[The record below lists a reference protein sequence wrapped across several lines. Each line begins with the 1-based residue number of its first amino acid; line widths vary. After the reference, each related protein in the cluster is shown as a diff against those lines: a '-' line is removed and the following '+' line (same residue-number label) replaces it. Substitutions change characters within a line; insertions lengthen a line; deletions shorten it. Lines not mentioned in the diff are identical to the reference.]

1 MDAVIWLMVWN
12 TFLQCVLSGFMWGF
26 NRYDRPSWST
36 GLFVALACIV
46 AALGGIV
53 MFIEGKKVKGIEG
66 VPISEQDQKLLQE
79 DRERGVWHYN
89 NIKDKDL
96 AAEEAK
102 KKKKE
107 DKK

>member
-1 MDAVIWLMVWN
+1 
-12 TFLQCVLSGFMWGF
+12 MWGL

-46 AALGGIV
+46 AAIGGIV

-66 VPISEQDQKLLQE
+66 VPISDEDRQLLQQ
-79 DRERGVWHYN
+79 DRERGVWHFN

-102 KKKKE
+102 KNKKA
-107 DKK
+107 KK